1 MGLSLDGSYC
11 VLNLAADSRKRSIC
25 GSVFVAHWA
34 ARYRRKNIKMPPSKL
49 ESMLNVAA
57 PMHMA
62 KKKSFLSTPRTVSGR
77 WRVRYTV
84 LILLAWAM
92 SISSRSETCLRSRKE
107 PSEEIDCGDGHAN
120 AEQNASHDSF

>member
-11 VLNLAADSRKRSIC
+11 VLNLAADKRKRSIC
-25 GSVFVAHWA
+25 GSVFVAHRA

-57 PMHMA
+57 PMHME
-62 KKKSFLSTPRTVSGR
+62 KKKSFLSAPRTVSGR

-84 LILLAWAM
+84 LILRCSAM
-92 SISSRSETCLRSRKE
+92 RVSVQNESWSTKWETAKQGS
-107 PSEEIDCGDGHAN
+107 
-120 AEQNASHDSF
+120 